1 MFTGAAQRIRE
12 QHVLLS
18 ELDSIAGDGDHGAT
32 MLRVAEQ
39 LETAIDPASQQSLRM
54 LLKEAGWH
62 VLNVDGGASSAILGT
77 FFGGLGDAEFGE
89 EIDCEE
95 LARIFEAG
103 LHAVSKQ
110 TKAEPGDK
118 TMMDALVPAVGA
130 IRFSASSGRA
140 IDSALKEAEMAAR
153 SGAESTTALIA
164 KHGRARFL
172 GEKTRGSMDAGAFSV
187 ALLFAGFSAALTN
200 GRNG

>member
-1 MFTGAAQRIRE
+1 
-12 QHVLLS
+12 
-18 ELDSIAGDGDHGAT
+18 

-172 GEKTRGSMDAGAFSV
+172 GEKTRGSMDAGEFSV